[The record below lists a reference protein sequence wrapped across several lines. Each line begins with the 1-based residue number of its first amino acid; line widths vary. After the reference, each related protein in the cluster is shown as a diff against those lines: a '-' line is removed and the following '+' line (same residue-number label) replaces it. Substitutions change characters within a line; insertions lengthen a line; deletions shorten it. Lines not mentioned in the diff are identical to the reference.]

1 MADNEET
8 ESTEN
13 VALDPEEEL
22 IARHRRE
29 KKDLQAKIQALKK
42 TATKGD
48 KKKKKEV
55 AEEIAKIE
63 KELTGKHEAELK
75 QLKESRDAVE
85 VTNLCGRLEED
96 LSVRNEPRV
105 TKAQKKKR

>member
-29 KKDLQAKIQALKK
+29 KKDLQGSIL
-42 TATKGD
+42 
-48 KKKKKEV
+48 
-55 AEEIAKIE
+55 
-63 KELTGKHEAELK
+63 LL
-75 QLKESRDAVE
+75 QLKFS
-85 VTNLCGRLEED
+85 CMH
-96 LSVRNEPRV
+96 
-105 TKAQKKKR
+105 